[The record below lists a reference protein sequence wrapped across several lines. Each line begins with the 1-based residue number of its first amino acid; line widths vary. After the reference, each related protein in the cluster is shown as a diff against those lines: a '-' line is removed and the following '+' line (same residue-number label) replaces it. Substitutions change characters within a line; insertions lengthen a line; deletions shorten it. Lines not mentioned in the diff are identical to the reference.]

1 MNVSREA
8 IEWLTSFSIVNL
20 MLGGLLF
27 KHFKTFNESCSFSKA
42 ARMLPIYLK

>member
-20 MLGGLLF
+20 MLGGLLV